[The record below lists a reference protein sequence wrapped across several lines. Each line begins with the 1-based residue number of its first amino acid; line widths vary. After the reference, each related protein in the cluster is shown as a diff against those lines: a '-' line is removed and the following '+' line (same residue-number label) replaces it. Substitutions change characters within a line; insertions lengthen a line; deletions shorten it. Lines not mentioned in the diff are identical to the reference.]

1 MACERQ
7 NEMGINF
14 RLILA
19 GDIPPSRVA
28 RVVAPHAVDAR
39 TTSGRPMLR
48 SGLDDT
54 LGYGIDILSGQ
65 RGYFDAEDEDG
76 SVWVW
81 EPDAYLQVDYVMRK
95 DVIAERGVPAML
107 RSVSELLERQPED
120 AALVLNANWL
130 LLTRVD
136 GVLRRHRPS
145 WWQHHGE
152 GV

>member
-1 MACERQ
+1 
-7 NEMGINF
+7 MGIEF

-19 GDIPPSRVA
+19 GDISIRRVA
-28 RVVAPHAVDAR
+28 ELVAPDAVEDQTA
-39 TTSGRPMLR
+39 SGDLMLS
-48 SGLDDT
+48 SGIDDT

-65 RGYFDAEDEDG
+65 RGYFDAEDDDG

-81 EPDAYLQVDYVMRK
+81 EPDSFLQVDYVMRK

-107 RSVSELLERQPED
+107 RSVSELLDRQPED
-120 AALVLNANWL
+120 AALVLNANYL

-145 WWQHHGE
+145 WWQHHQQNQ
-152 GV
+152 

>member
-1 MACERQ
+1 MA
-7 NEMGINF
+7 IVF

-19 GDIPPSRVA
+19 GGVPSSRVA
-28 RVVAPHAVDAR
+28 EVVAPQAVETR
-39 TTSGRPMLR
+39 TTSVRPMLR
-48 SGLDDT
+48 SGPDAT
-54 LGYGIDILSGQ
+54 LGYGIDIIAGY
-65 RGYFDAEDEDG
+65 RGYYDAEDDDG

-81 EPDAYLQVDYVMRK
+81 EPDVYLQVDYVMRK

-107 RSVSELLERQPED
+107 RSVSELLDRQPED

-136 GVLRRHRPS
+136 GVLRRHRTS